1 VLILVRHGRTEPNAL
16 RRLLGRKD
24 VPLDELGRRQADA
37 LGRSPLLRD
46 ADRIVSSPLSRARD
60 TAIALGP
67 PVTVD
72 DRWTELDYGIYDG
85 RGADAAPELWRE
97 WSRDLGF
104 VPEGGESL
112 AAMGA
117 RVRAA
122 CDDLWPDAV
131 IGDVVVVTHVSPIKA
146 AVAWAL
152 GVGDEISGRMFVDVA
167 SVTCIGTGRSD
178 RAAPT
183 PSLRSFNDTQQ
194 RPSI

>member
-1 VLILVRHGRTEPNAL
+1 M
-16 RRLLGRKD
+16 
-24 VPLDELGRRQADA
+24 
-37 LGRSPLLRD
+37 
-46 ADRIVSSPLSRARD
+46 
-60 TAIALGP
+60 ALGP

-85 RGADAAPELWRE
+85 QGVDAAPELWRE

-122 CDDLWPDAV
+122 CDDLWPDATDE
-131 IGDVVVVTHVSPIKA
+131 DVVVVTHVSPIKA

-152 GVGDEISGRMFVDVA
+152 GVGDETSWRMFVDVA
-167 SVTCIGTGRSD
+167 SVTCIGPGRSTQ
-178 RAAPT
+178 AGPT
-183 PSLRSFNDTQQ
+183 PSLRSFNDTQH
-194 RPSI
+194 RPSD